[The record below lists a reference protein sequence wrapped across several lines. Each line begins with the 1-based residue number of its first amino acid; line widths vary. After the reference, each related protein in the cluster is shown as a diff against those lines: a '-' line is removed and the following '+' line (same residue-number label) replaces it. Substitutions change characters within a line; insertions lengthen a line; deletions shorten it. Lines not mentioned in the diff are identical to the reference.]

1 MDFPGVSGK
10 ESACQP
16 GDMGLIPGYGRST
29 GEENGNPLQYSSLGN
44 TMDKRRLAGYSP
56 CSHKRVKHN

>member
-1 MDFPGVSGK
+1 MGLLRWLSGK

-44 TMDKRRLAGYSP
+44 TMDKRSLAGYSP
-56 CSHKRVKHN
+56 